1 MRALC
6 VVAVAPSFYDHPRLM
21 QRIEEFAVE
30 QFIPQFSV
38 EGFDIAVLPRTPW
51 LDKQRHDGEPLVP
64 LSKHPG
70 NKLWPVIGSD
80 MRRAAPKQ
88 KQLSQ
93 DLLDVLRPEPPSDR
107 NRETLPCVL
116 IDDRQ

>member
-1 MRALC
+1 MWSLR
-6 VVAVAPSFYDHPRLM
+6 VVALAPTIHDHPRLV

-38 EGFDIAVLPRTPW
+38 EGFDRSVLPRTPW
-51 LDKQRHDGEPLVP
+51 LDKQRRDGEPIVP

-70 NKLWPVIGSD
+70 NTRWAVIGPD

-93 DLLDVLRPEPPSDR
+93 DLLDL
-107 NRETLPCVL
+107 L
-116 IDDRQ
+116 